1 MNEAANQRDRLTA
14 EEAGRWAEIRSLV
27 DRLTPSQ
34 LEEPGLTAEGW
45 SVKDLLWHL
54 AGWCSEAE
62 RQLGLIRRG
71 AYEER
76 DWDTD
81 GINARLLEES
91 RGLSPDEV
99 RSGLEAARAGALRE
113 WATLEAL
120 TPEAIEWFG
129 ESGPMHYDEHLP
141 ALRAW
146 VEHLSRNG

>member
-1 MNEAANQRDRLTA
+1 VSESVNQKDRLAA
-14 EEAGRWAEIRSLV
+14 EEAERWAEVLALV
-27 DRLTPSQ
+27 ERLTPTQ

-62 RQLGLIRRG
+62 RQLGLIRTG

-91 RGLSPDEV
+91 RRLSLGEV

-113 WATLEAL
+113 WAAIDEV
-120 TPEAIEWFG
+120 TPEALEWFG
-129 ESGPMHYDEHLP
+129 ESGPIHYDEHLP

-146 VEHLSRNG
+146 VERLDRNG

>member
-1 MNEAANQRDRLTA
+1 MSESVNQKDRLAA
-14 EEAGRWAEIRSLV
+14 EEAERWAEVLALV
-27 DRLTPSQ
+27 ERLTPTQ

-62 RQLGLIRRG
+62 RQLGLIRTG

-91 RGLSPDEV
+91 RRLSLGEV

-113 WATLEAL
+113 WAAIDEV
-120 TPEAIEWFG
+120 TPEALEWFG
-129 ESGPMHYDEHLP
+129 ESGPIHYDEHLP

-146 VEHLSRNG
+146 VERLDRNG